1 MQCNV
6 NSHYSRLTASEGIYV
21 RKCMQAKAN
30 TRNSCAVVLLLGIF
44 LVLLSVGGCKPKGG
58 PPQGNPEVV
67 PEVAVVTVHPERVVI
82 TTELP
87 GRTSAFR
94 IAEIRPQVNGLIL
107 KRAFEEGSDVN
118 KGDVL
123 YQIDPAPYQAA
134 YDQAKAAVA
143 MAEAQLPA
151 LRAREKRF
159 KELVASHAVG
169 QQDYDDALAAL
180 RQLEAQLEAS
190 KAAMASAKINLSYTP
205 IKAPISGRIGR
216 SNITEGALVTAYQP
230 IPLTTIQQLDPIYV
244 DVPQSTAE
252 LLRLQSRLKD
262 GRLNHDG
269 TDQDKVKLILEN
281 GTIYSEQGVLQ
292 FQDVTVDPTTGSVIL
307 RVVFP
312 TPQGIL
318 LPGMFVRAVIKEG
331 VNERAILV
339 PQQGI
344 SRNPKGD
351 PVALVVDAED
361 KVQQRMLT
369 LDRAIGNKWLVSSGL
384 NPGDRVIVEGVQKVR
399 PGASVRVVPFVAAH
413 KEDPAAEKTVQ
424 PSANTN

>member
-1 MQCNV
+1 MNKLIK
-6 NSHYSRLTASEGIYV
+6 YTLII
-21 RKCMQAKAN
+21 
-30 TRNSCAVVLLLGIF
+30 LLL
-44 LVLLSVGGCKPKGG
+44 VLSGCRKKVGPA
-58 PPQGNPEVV
+58 QST
-67 PEVAVVTVHPERVVI
+67 PEVAVFTIQPERVVI

-118 KGDVL
+118 EGELL

-134 YDQAKAAVA
+134 YDQAKATVA

-159 KELVASHAVG
+159 KELVESHAVG

-180 RQLEAQLEAS
+180 RQMEAQLEAG
-190 KAAMASAKINLSYTP
+190 KAAMQSAKINLSYTP
-205 IKAPISGRIGR
+205 LKAPISGRIGR

-230 IPLTTIQQLDPIYV
+230 IALATVQQLDPIYV
-244 DVPQSTAE
+244 DVPQSTSE
-252 LLRLQSRLKD
+252 LLRLQNRLKD

-269 TDQDKVKLILEN
+269 PNQDKVKLVLED
-281 GTIYSEQGVLQ
+281 GMVYPQEGVLQ

-312 TPQGIL
+312 NSQCIL
-318 LPGMFVRAVIKEG
+318 LPGMFVRAVITEG
-331 VNERAILV
+331 VNEKAILV

-344 SRNPKGD
+344 SRNQKGD
-351 PVALVVDAED
+351 PFALVVNDAD
-361 KVQQRMLT
+361 KVALQMLT
-369 LDRAIGNKWLVSSGL
+369 IDRAIGDKWLVSSGL
-384 NPGDRVIVEGVQKVR
+384 NPSDRVIVEGIQKVR
-399 PGASVRVVPFVAAH
+399 PGTCVKVIPFEPDD
-413 KEDPAAEKTVQ
+413 KDEGKSGMDEKNNQT
-424 PSANTN
+424 SLSTK